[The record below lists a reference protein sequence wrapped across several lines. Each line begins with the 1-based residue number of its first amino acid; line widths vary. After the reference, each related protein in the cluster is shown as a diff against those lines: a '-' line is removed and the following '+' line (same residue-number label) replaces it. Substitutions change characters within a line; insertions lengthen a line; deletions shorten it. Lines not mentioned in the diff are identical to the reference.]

1 MQLST
6 RRNVCEMCKY
16 STINKHM
23 ITQRPYFLC
32 ADHWLILLTFSR
44 SDENVRAKDNL
55 NKKDVLIQMF
65 T

>member
-6 RRNVCEMCKY
+6 RNVCEMCKY

-55 NKKDVLIQMF
+55 IKKDVPLQTF

>member
-6 RRNVCEMCKY
+6 RNVCEMCKY
-16 STINKHM
+16 ITINKDM
-23 ITQRPYFLC
+23 LTQRPYVLC

-55 NKKDVLIQMF
+55 IKRDVPLQIF